1 MITALINGEIQ
12 MVDEATLTPNHSE
25 VDNDNELT
33 KVTEYLLDGVVVHRS
48 VHVHLK
54 QGLNVQAIAANL
66 GG

>member
-1 MITALINGEIQ
+1 MITALINGKHTE
-12 MVDEATLTPNHSE
+12 VDEATLTPNHS
-25 VDNDNELT
+25 VIDNDNELT

-54 QGLNVQAIAANL
+54 KGLDIAAIAADI